1 MSAQGPSSSGKHLA
15 LGTMSFTV
23 CFAVW
28 GLISAF
34 ASQFRTQF
42 GLSATQTAFLVAVPV
57 LLGSLARIPMGIL
70 ADRFGGRLVFAFLM
84 SAVAVP
90 AFLVPQARSFET
102 LLIIAFFLG
111 LAGSSFAVGV
121 SYVSR
126 WYPPE
131 QQGTALGVYGLGNM
145 GQSAAVFLGPLLGK
159 LIGIPG
165 VYQVTAVLVLIW
177 GITFGHWRV
186 MRLPKQL
193 RRGVG
198 ATLAILTKE
207 RVAWVLSAFYFLT
220 FGGFVAFSIY
230 LPTRCATSLDF
241 QPPMPVSARPGLW
254 CWPPCCV
261 RWVAGFQTRLVGREC
276 FQPSFWALF
285 LLRCCFPGPKCS
297 RLRWA
302 HWDVLP

>member
-1 MSAQGPSSSGKHLA
+1 
-15 LGTMSFTV
+15 
-23 CFAVW
+23 
-28 GLISAF
+28 
-34 ASQFRTQF
+34 
-42 GLSATQTAFLVAVPV
+42 
-57 LLGSLARIPMGIL
+57 MGIL

-159 LIGIPG
+159 LIGVPG
-165 VYQVTAVLVLIW
+165 VYQVTAVLASDLGASPSVY
-177 GITFGHWRV
+177 WRV

-193 RRGVG
+193 RRGW
-198 ATLAILTKE
+198 A
-207 RVAWVLSAFYFLT
+207 
-220 FGGFVAFSIY
+220 
-230 LPTRCATSLDF
+230 P
-241 QPPMPVSARPGLW
+241 
-254 CWPPCCV
+254 
-261 RWVAGFQTRLVGREC
+261 RWR
-276 FQPSFWALF
+276 S
-285 LLRCCFPGPKCS
+285 
-297 RLRWA
+297 
-302 HWDVLP
+302 